1 MLITQS
7 SLTLCDPIVCQAPLS
22 MGFSRQYWS
31 GLPFPS
37 PRDLAGPGHYSQILY
52 HLSHQGSDRINKRFY
67 IARNFRHRFSFL
79 LLQPSGHGDTW
90 PGAGTEHKVCLGLQE
105 NEALIRERRDNPS
118 KPSVILDTERADEK
132 KLEGETSEGMLPFE
146 DPFKYK
152 AQGLIWFWHRQGNK
166 YLQTHTHQA
175 EPRTWGAQ
183 QGEFSE
189 A

>member
-1 MLITQS
+1 MNLFSPPGGKIPRGT
-7 SLTLCDPIVCQAPLS
+7 SLLSLSLAFFASVVSDSATPSTVAHQAPLS

-118 KPSVILDTERADEK
+118 KPSVILATERADEK
-132 KLEGETSEGMLPFE
+132 KLEV
-146 DPFKYK
+146 
-152 AQGLIWFWHRQGNK
+152 
-166 YLQTHTHQA
+166 
-175 EPRTWGAQ
+175 
-183 QGEFSE
+183 
-189 A
+189 